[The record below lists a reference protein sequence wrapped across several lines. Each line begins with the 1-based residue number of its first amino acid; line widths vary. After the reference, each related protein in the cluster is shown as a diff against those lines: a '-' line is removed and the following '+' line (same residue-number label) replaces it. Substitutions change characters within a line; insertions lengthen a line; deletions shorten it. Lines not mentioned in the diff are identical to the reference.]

1 MKQAP
6 GSYSAPALSVV
17 VLGVGAVI
25 ALDQADSLRLDWTWA
40 LALTC
45 LTAALGLLTVA
56 PSSRA
61 QYVGTLSR
69 IAGRRRTVLWG
80 ARVVTVVTAPIAGIG
95 PAAYACLS
103 LVQALAEDPAVE
115 SQPDW
120 RRSVG
125 TGLMGLSFVVA
136 ADAAG
141 LRVGSDQLLWGVLV
155 GAAGLSAYWW
165 AAGHMAEHRKGAI
178 VLGGAAALLWLSAG
192 AVGQSDGSSDEVI
205 GAVAVGAVLAVLV
218 FGPRWVR
225 TTRAL
230 AAERVERARATER
243 SEMAGRV
250 HDSVLQ
256 TLALIQSR
264 ADDPV
269 EVKALARRQ
278 ERDLRAQLFDGVPED
293 GRPSSIATALRLV
306 ASEVEDAHRVKVEV
320 VTLGDAPLD
329 ERSEALVAAAREALS
344 NAAVHA
350 SDAPISLFGEIDGR
364 AVTAFIR
371 DRGPGFDLEAI
382 PADRRGVR
390 DSIVARMVRHGG
402 HAAVRT
408 APGGG
413 CEVRLVLEDW

>member
-1 MKQAP
+1 MPASENRALVATGAGILVAAALLLLAEAGTLDLGWAWAGALVCLVAGLALIAVAP
-6 GSYSAPALSVV
+6 PSRAAYTGALVRLAGDREGLLWSLRAGTV
-17 VLGVGAVI
+17 VLAPVAGA
-25 ALDQADSLRLDWTWA
+25 
-40 LALTC
+40 
-45 LTAALGLLTVA
+45 
-56 PSSRA
+56 
-61 QYVGTLSR
+61 
-69 IAGRRRTVLWG
+69 
-80 ARVVTVVTAPIAGIG
+80 G
-95 PAAYACLS
+95 PAAYAL
-103 LVQALAEDPAVE
+103 LALGQALDDDLAVE
-115 SQPDW
+115 GPAEW
-120 RRSVG
+120 RRALG
-125 TGLMGLSFVVA
+125 TSMLGLSVVVA
-136 ADAAG
+136 AGEAG
-141 LRVGSDQLLWGVLV
+141 LHVGGDTLLWPVLF
-155 GAAGLSAYWW
+155 GASAVSAYWW
-165 AAGHMAEHRKGAI
+165 STSPSVMRRIGIALALCFAFVWMALGSVGLGPDVGNI
-178 VLGGAAALLWLSAG
+178 VL
-192 AVGQSDGSSDEVI
+192 
-205 GAVAVGAVLAVLV
+205 AVAVGALAGTLV
-218 FGPRWVR
+218 VAPRLLR

-278 ERDLRAQLFDGVPED
+278 ERDLRAQLFVGVPED